1 MEGHNIP
8 LHPPVMVSPTPL
20 AQNFHTQPIG
30 ISSQELQSL
39 LAKPA
44 KELPV
49 QVSTEP
55 SSQACQWIYT
65 KALVNS
71 INNIYIRWSFFLL
84 FTCCFYS
91 QRGYTVDR
99 PGQGCYSIKLIV
111 SCSVR
116 FFKLFNYNTM
126 GS

>member
-8 LHPPVMVSPTPL
+8 LHPPVMVSSTPL

-49 QVSTEP
+49 QVSTE
-55 SSQACQWIYT
+55 SSLPVDYT

-71 INNIYIRWSFFLL
+71 INNIYIRWSVFLL

-91 QRGYTVDR
+91 QRGYTVNR
-99 PGQGCYSIKLIV
+99 PGQG
-111 SCSVR
+111 
-116 FFKLFNYNTM
+116 
-126 GS
+126 